1 MSVAHLQ
8 TATGLQVR
16 RCGGCV
22 MAGVFDLKK
31 GAFDSSEAARLYK
44 AYDIALQGLRATHNV
59 DQAVVQRLARSIVK
73 VARSEPDCLK
83 NDGTIDPAR
92 LAQRAIL
99 RMLQVTAPTRDSG
112 RSRNEALSPEKGGAR
127 KLRAADEEPAAGDS
141 TSKIMQRLFDRSILA
156 KL

>member
-1 MSVAHLQ
+1 
-8 TATGLQVR
+8 
-16 RCGGCV
+16 

-31 GAFDSSEAARLYK
+31 GAFDSSEAGRLYR

-59 DQAVVQRLARSIVK
+59 DQVIVQRLARSVVK
-73 VARSEPDCLK
+73 VARTEPDCLK

-99 RMLQVTAPTRDSG
+99 RMLQVSAPTRGSTAL
-112 RSRNEALSPEKGGAR
+112 NEEAAPTDKNIR
-127 KLRAADEEPAAGDS
+127 KPRGDEDKPAGGDS
-141 TSKIMQRLFDRSILA
+141 TSKIMMRLFDRSILA

>member
-1 MSVAHLQ
+1 
-8 TATGLQVR
+8 
-16 RCGGCV
+16 

-31 GAFDSSEAARLYK
+31 GAFDSSEAGRLYR

-73 VARSEPDCLK
+73 VARTEPDCLK

-99 RMLQVTAPTRDSG
+99 RMLQVSAPARGTTAASD
-112 RSRNEALSPEKGGAR
+112 EAPQSEKNPAR
-127 KLRAADEEPAAGDS
+127 KIRAGDEEKAAAGDS
-141 TSKIMQRLFDRSILA
+141 TAKIMLRLFDRSILA